1 MAFGGEDA
9 ESYYDDGLTA
19 SMKGDLEQAVKCF
32 EKALELDKDYHA
44 AHHQLG
50 KCFLRRGETDKAIER
65 FRYVVFNKPKQ
76 IPPRLDLGIAYL
88 QAGQLDRARKHFSEI
103 AAVDSMNSRAY
114 LGLAQVDFDEGKWMS
129 AVENTQVALMHGG
142 ANFPA
147 LFLRGRAARLSGDLN
162 LAKQSLE
169 EADTLLEKS
178 IELNPDSPESYY
190 LRGEVNFARE
200 QFSTALDCFRDAE
213 DRADAEKTYTAFGES
228 FTLLDMIAKRAL
240 CLQRMG
246 RDERAREAAQT
257 VLDKDPHHGLARSV
271 LDSVS

>member
-19 SMKGDLEQAVKCF
+19 SMKGDLDQAVKCF
-32 EKALELDKDYHA
+32 EKALQLDKHYFA

-50 KCFLRRGETDKAIER
+50 KCYLRRGDTDRAIEL

-76 IPPRLDLGIAYL
+76 IPPRLDLGVAY
-88 QAGQLDRARKHFSEI
+88 QHAGQLDKARKHFAEI
-103 AAVDSMNSRAY
+103 STADPTNSRAF

-129 AVENTQVALMHGG
+129 AVENTQLALMHGG

-178 IELNPDSPESYY
+178 IELNPDQPESYF
-190 LRGEVNFARE
+190 LRGEVNFVRE
-200 QFSTALDCFRDAE
+200 QFSTALDCYRDAE
-213 DRADAEKTYTAFGES
+213 DRADDAKVYTAFGES
-228 FTLLDMIAKRAL
+228 FTLLDMMAKRAL

-246 RDERAREAAQT
+246 RDERARDAAER
-257 VLDKDPHHGLARSV
+257 VLEKDPDHHLARSV
-271 LDSVS
+271 IDSLS